1 MRNVS
6 EPLPNNKAELARRI
20 HAAQMAADAYN
31 GPTEVDYFR
40 GHSHFDLV
48 DGIRVGSP
56 NEPVT
61 GLLTHDTPN
70 CPYCKLRNLRRAY
83 GLLSVLKGPGHGKD
97 H

>member
-1 MRNVS
+1 MRDVP
-6 EPLPNNKAELARRI
+6 EPLPNDKAELARAI
-20 HAAQMAADAYN
+20 NAAQQAADRYN
-31 GPTEVDYFR
+31 GPGDRNYFR

-48 DGIRVGSP
+48 AGIRVGSP

-61 GLLTHDTPN
+61 GTLTHDTPN

-83 GLLSVLKGPGHGKD
+83 GVLLALKGPGHGKD